1 MGATSRIIPGKIANI
16 NPEKVVV
23 FLGEKNKYIE
33 AERKIFPKGLMLN
46 QQVKVNVI
54 FLIEDRQT
62 RIHSINKFIGF
73 DNLLDER
80 LSENTRLI
88 KTFSVVR
95 DPSQQSKLRSDLLD
109 FYSQCVISACKIE
122 PILEAAHIYPVA
134 NGGECSM
141 GNSLLLRSD
150 LHKMFDRGLIT
161 IDAESY
167 LIKLSDSIKDF
178 EQYADLLGK
187 IAFLPS
193 HEGLKTKLEWH
204 NKNVFIVLQNNQNQ
218 EYSIDFH
225 IAFLSSRI
233 LLR

>member
-1 MGATSRIIPGKIANI
+1 
-16 NPEKVVV
+16 
-23 FLGEKNKYIE
+23 
-33 AERKIFPKGLMLN
+33 
-46 QQVKVNVI
+46 
-54 FLIEDRQT
+54 
-62 RIHSINKFIGF
+62 
-73 DNLLDER
+73 
-80 LSENTRLI
+80 
-88 KTFSVVR
+88 
-95 DPSQQSKLRSDLLD
+95 LD

-218 EYSIDFH
+218 EY
-225 IAFLSSRI
+225 
-233 LLR
+233 

>member
-218 EYSIDFH
+218 EY
-225 IAFLSSRI
+225 
-233 LLR
+233 